1 MRVEPTQKLSM
12 QSIGRRVMISGDRRE
27 LIIGDT
33 VNGLVNLHYKGRV
46 VVQAVPSTQCF
57 VVL

>member
-46 VVQAVPSTQCF
+46 VVQVVPSTQCF